1 MTWERAT
8 LGDIC
13 LKVVKRDPASTGRAR
28 IRYIDIGGIDG
39 TLHRLGDVPEIDSV
53 AAPSRCRQIVAAGDT
68 VFSTVRPYLEKIAYV
83 DGPLDG
89 EFASTGFSVLRPG
102 PRLEPKFL
110 YYFTISQEM
119 FDQVLPFQKGVSYP
133 AVLDREVRSV
143 SMPVPPLEEQRRIVA
158 ILEDHLSRLDA
169 ADQSIL
175 DAARRSRAL
184 VASSSRRVV
193 HEALAESALE
203 DLGAHTELVQYGT
216 SAKCHEHPGGHD
228 VPVLR
233 MGNIRDAQI
242 DWTNLKYLGPEH
254 PDFPKLFLQRGDV
267 LFNRTNSAELVG
279 KAAVVEED
287 VRAAFASY
295 LIRVRFRQS
304 VDPYWANIVIN
315 SPQGRAYVASCVS
328 QQVGQA
334 NVNGKKL
341 KAFPLPVPS
350 RARQQQFV
358 SRHRTLVEAAEQV
371 ATAAASALD
380 RSSTLRRSLLA
391 AAFSGRLTGSSP
403 EMSAVEG
410 RIES

>member
-8 LGDIC
+8 LGDVC
-13 LKVVKRDPASTGRAR
+13 LKVVKRDPVATGRAR

-53 AAPSRCRQIVAAGDT
+53 GAPSRCRQIVAAGDT

-119 FDQVLPFQKGVSYP
+119 FDQVLPYQKGVSYP

-169 ADQSIL
+169 ADQYLQGCAHRIETLHS
-175 DAARRSRAL
+175 
-184 VASSSRRVV
+184 VT
-193 HEALAESALE
+193 LAELHGGSTTPLSELAVSA
-203 DLGAHTELVQYGT
+203 GYGT
-216 SAKCHEHPGGHD
+216 SAKCIADGPGPAVVRIPNLIDGAIDLSDEKRVADPSLD
-228 VPVLR
+228 VSKSILS
-233 MGNIRDAQI
+233 
-242 DWTNLKYLGPEH
+242 E
-254 PDFPKLFLQRGDV
+254 GDLLIV
-267 LFNRTNSAELVG
+267 RTNGSVALIG
-279 KAAVVEED
+279 RCAVVGEE

-295 LIRVRFRQS
+295 LIRYRLRQDIVRPAWVQ
-304 VDPYWANIVIN
+304 AMLTT
-315 SPQGRAYVASCVS
+315 PQLRSHIESLAASS
-328 QQVGQA
+328 AGQH
-334 NVNGKKL
+334 NLSLGKL
-341 KAFPLPVPS
+341 GPLPIPTPS
-350 RARQQQFV
+350 ISEQDRLLDKMRSLDEERRRLMAALERAR
-358 SRHRTLVEAAEQV
+358 S
-371 ATAAASALD
+371 

-391 AAFSGRLTGSSP
+391 AAFSGRLTEPSA
-403 EMSAVEG
+403 EMSVVEG
-410 RIES
+410 RIEA